1 MLMDIV
7 NLEFSYLE
15 IVVSTI
21 QMLLTD
27 IDSVF
32 QKALEIAEITHF

>member
-1 MLMDIV
+1 MLMDIA

-32 QKALEIAEITHF
+32 

>member
-1 MLMDIV
+1 MLMDIA
-7 NLEFSYLE
+7 NLKFSYLE
-15 IVVSTI
+15 IVGSTI

-32 QKALEIAEITHF
+32 QKASEIDEIIHF